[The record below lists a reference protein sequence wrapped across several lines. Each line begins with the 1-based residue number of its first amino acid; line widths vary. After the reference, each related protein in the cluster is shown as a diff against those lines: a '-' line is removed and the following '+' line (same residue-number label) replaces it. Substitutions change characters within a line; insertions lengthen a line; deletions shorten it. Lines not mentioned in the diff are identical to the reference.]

1 MKAFIFLVKELQCQS
16 SNIFPGCLL
25 LMESGILS
33 LLTAQGNALL
43 KELPNSMAETEEHLD
58 Y

>member
-1 MKAFIFLVKELQCQS
+1 MPVKQY
-16 SNIFPGCLL
+16 FPR
-25 LMESGILS
+25 LS
-33 LLTAQGNALL
+33 AADAKWNTQFVDNTLL

>member
-1 MKAFIFLVKELQCQS
+1 
-16 SNIFPGCLL
+16 
-25 LMESGILS
+25 MESGVLS
-33 LLTAQGNALL
+33 LLIAQGNALL